1 MGNLHSI
8 EVATP
13 EFTSCCLQEEKAEL
27 KALNYLL
34 EKEKGAM
41 QLQLSGKESQA
52 HAYLIQIDHL
62 KSEITE
68 QTRGYSHGKVSSRA
82 PFVLIRVTNQINSL
96 ACTELWPI

>member
-1 MGNLHSI
+1 MGNLYNV
-8 EVATP
+8 EVMSP

-41 QLQLSGKESQA
+41 QLQLSGKESQE

-68 QTRGYSHGKVSSRA
+68 QTRGHGKVSSCT
-82 PFVLIRVTNQINSL
+82 PSVLIRVTESN
-96 ACTELWPI
+96 